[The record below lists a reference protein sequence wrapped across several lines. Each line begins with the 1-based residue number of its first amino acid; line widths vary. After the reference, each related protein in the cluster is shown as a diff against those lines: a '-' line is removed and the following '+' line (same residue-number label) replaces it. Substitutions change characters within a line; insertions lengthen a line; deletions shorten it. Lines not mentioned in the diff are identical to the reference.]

1 MLKIF
6 LLIHLITQT
15 FAVPCYTPKD
25 VFDKGFTSYKNKVY
39 DITKY
44 NHPAGKKTLLQCKGK
59 PLEEFFDSG
68 KYKFHI
74 TSSRDETF
82 NDLKSIYIGDLCSTV
97 PTVPT
102 VSSATLTSSSVT
114 LTPSSVTNTTNTTT
128 PTTVISFCYTS
139 KDVFEYGFVSYKNK
153 VYDITNYS
161 HPGGQKSLLQS
172 KGRPLED
179 FFDYGEYNFHIT
191 TSYDATFNDLSN
203 IYIGELCANATPTIF
218 PLIPATEKIDSTLL
232 YLSITSSVFI
242 LILCFSYFNYLK
254 CFQENLNFGYLGF
267 VSMDLLFF
275 YIIYSLWWIT
285 LLALS
290 FISNE
295 ELLSRLGIW
304 ICLNIA
310 FTLLPVTRN
319 SLWITTLKLS
329 YNKLITIH
337 KYIACLS
344 LLSVLTKIIVI
355 ISMYKYTLFYNNLS
369 NISGTISS
377 LSILLTSILSIK
389 PIRNNIFELFYYS
402 HKILSILT
410 IISMSFHY
418 IVCLYYVI
426 PSMFLYIIDIIM
438 RLVNTRKAI
447 YAKIENHSLSDN
459 STSYIFVT
467 VCVVNPVKIEP
478 GCYFFICCD
487 NISKLQWH
495 PLSLV
500 YETNSNLIFCVK
512 NMGEKSWGNN
522 LITLENNDN
531 LYNTTNVF
539 LQGPYSHI
547 KLNYDYS
554 YILNIANGIG
564 ITPFIS
570 ILNDIE
576 SKKRDTIK
584 KVLLIWIIPD
594 ISFFNPFKQIFE
606 NMINMDFV
614 EVKIYLTK
622 NYENESN
629 GFYNFT
635 FIDEKP
641 KIYDIIGNFI
651 KEHEIKNKELGVISC
666 GSPSLVNDV
675 YKASVDF
682 KFDLYNETFN

>member
-1 MLKIF
+1 MIKII
-6 LLIHLITQT
+6 LLLNLIIHTI
-15 FAVPCYTPKD
+15 AVPCYTSKD

-39 DITKY
+39 DITNY
-44 NHPAGKKTLLQCKGK
+44 VHPAGKKTLLQCKGK

-74 TSSRDETF
+74 TSSRDKTF
-82 NDLKSIYIGDLCSTV
+82 NDLESIYVGDLCSSPIT
-97 PTVPT
+97 PTAIIP
-102 VSSATLTSSSVT
+102 
-114 LTPSSVTNTTNTTT
+114 TNTTT
-128 PTTVISFCYTS
+128 FCYTS
-139 KDVFEYGFVSYKNK
+139 KIVYDNGFVSYKNK

-161 HPGGQKSLLQS
+161 HPGGIKTLLQS
-172 KGRPLED
+172 KGRPLEA
-179 FFDYGEYNFHIT
+179 FFDSGEYNFHIT

-203 IYIGELCANATPTIF
+203 IYIGELCANTTPSIF
-218 PLIPATEKIDSTLL
+218 PPISFPEEEIDSNLL
-232 YLSITSSVFI
+232 YLTITLSVFF
-242 LILCFSYFNYLK
+242 LILCFSYFSRYIK
-254 CFQENLNFGYLGF
+254 YFQENLNLGLLGF
-267 VSMDLLFF
+267 ISKDLLFF
-275 YIIYSLWWIT
+275 YIIYTIWWIT
-285 LLALS
+285 LLVLS
-290 FISNE
+290 FASDDDI
-295 ELLSRLGIW
+295 LSRLGIW

-319 SLWITTLKLS
+319 SLWIATLKLS
-329 YNKLITIH
+329 YAKLITVH

-344 LLSVLTKIIVI
+344 LLSVLTKIITI
-355 ISMYKYTLFYNNLS
+355 FSIYDYTLFYENVS
-369 NISGTISS
+369 NISATVST
-377 LSILLTSILSIK
+377 LSILLTTILSIK
-389 PIRNNIFELFYYS
+389 PIRDNIFELFYYS

-410 IISMSFHY
+410 IVSMSFHY

-426 PSMFLYIIDIIM
+426 PSLILYIVDIIM
-438 RLVNTRKAI
+438 RAVNTRKAI
-447 YAKIENHSLSDN
+447 YSKIKNYELSDD

-467 VCVVNPVKIEP
+467 LCLVNPIKIEP

-500 YETNSNLIFCVK
+500 YETHGNLVFCVK
-512 NMGEKSWGNN
+512 NMGEKSWSNN
-522 LITLENNDN
+522 LIGLENNDN
-531 LYNTTNVF
+531 LYTTTNVF

-576 SKKRDTIK
+576 SKKRDVVK

-594 ISFFNPFKQIFE
+594 VSFFVPFKEIFE
-606 NMINMDFV
+606 KMYYV
-614 EVKIYLTK
+614 EVRIYLTK
-622 NYENESN
+622 NGDNEN

-635 FIDEKP
+635 FINEKP
-641 KIYDIIGNFI
+641 KIYIVIENFI
-651 KEHEIKNKELGVISC
+651 KENKIKDKELGVISC
-666 GSPSLVNDV
+666 GSPSLISDV

>member
-1 MLKIF
+1 MFKIF
-6 LLIHLITQT
+6 LNFILLQTITVS
-15 FAVPCYTPKD
+15 AIPCYTSQD

-39 DITKY
+39 DITNY
-44 NHPAGKKTLLQCKGK
+44 VHPAGKKTLLQCKGK

-74 TSSRDETF
+74 TSSYDKTF
-82 NDLKSIYIGDLCSTV
+82 NDLKSIYIGDLCSSPPVTTIPS
-97 PTVPT
+97 PTTPT
-102 VSSATLTSSSVT
+102 PTTFTSLT
-114 LTPSSVTNTTNTTT
+114 NITT
-128 PTTVISFCYTS
+128 PTTKTITFCYTS
-139 KDVFEYGFVSYKNK
+139 NDVFDKGFVSYKNK
-153 VYDITNYS
+153 VYDITNYV
-161 HPGGQKSLLQS
+161 HPGGQNSLLQS
-172 KGRPLED
+172 KGKPLEE
-179 FFDYGEYNFHIT
+179 FFDSGEYNFHIT
-191 TSYDATFNDLSN
+191 TSFDATFNDLSN
-203 IYIGELCANATPTIF
+203 IYIGELCANIF
-218 PLIPATEKIDSTLL
+218 PITPNEEKIDFSLL

-242 LILCFSYFNYLK
+242 IILCFAYFNKYV
-254 CFQENLNFGYLGF
+254 CFQDNLNLGCLGF
-267 VSMDLLFF
+267 ISKDLLFF
-275 YIIYSLWWIT
+275 YIVYTLWWII
-285 LLALS
+285 LLVLS
-290 FISNE
+290 FVSEDEI
-295 ELLSRLGIW
+295 LSRLGIW

-319 SLWITTLKLS
+319 SLWIATLKLS
-329 YNKLITIH
+329 YSKLITIH

-344 LLSVLTKIIVI
+344 LISVLTKSITIF
-355 ISMYKYTLFYNNLS
+355 SMYNYTLFYKNTS
-369 NISGTISS
+369 MISATISS

-389 PIRNNIFELFYYS
+389 PIRTNIFELFYYS

-410 IISMSFHY
+410 IVSMSLHY

-426 PSMFLYIIDIIM
+426 PSLLLYIADIIL
-438 RLVNTRKAI
+438 RAVNTRKAI
-447 YAKIENHSLSDN
+447 YTKIKNYTLSDN

-467 VCVVNPVKIEP
+467 LCLLDPIKIEP

-500 YETNSNLIFCVK
+500 YETNGNLIFCVK
-512 NMGEKSWGNN
+512 NMGNKSWSHK

-554 YILNIANGIG
+554 YILNVANGIG

-570 ILNDIE
+570 IMNDIE
-576 SKKRDTIK
+576 SKKRDVIK

-594 ISFFNPFKQIFE
+594 VSFFVPFKEIFE
-606 NMINMDFV
+606 KMINMYFV
-614 EVKIYLTK
+614 EVRIYLTK
-622 NYENESN
+622 NGDNEN
-629 GFYNFT
+629 GLFT
-635 FIDEKP
+635 FINERP
-641 KIYDIIGNFI
+641 KIYNVIENFI
-651 KEHEIKNKELGVISC
+651 KENKIKDKELGVISC
-666 GSPSLVNDV
+666 GSPSLINDV

>member
-1 MLKIF
+1 MIKII
-6 LLIHLITQT
+6 LLLNLIIQT
-15 FAVPCYTPKD
+15 IAVVPCYTSKD

-39 DITKY
+39 DITNY
-44 NHPAGKKTLLQCKGK
+44 VHPAGKKTLLQCKGK
-59 PLEEFFDSG
+59 PLEDFFDAG

-74 TSSRDETF
+74 TSSRDRTF
-82 NDLKSIYIGDLCSTV
+82 NDLESIYIGDLC
-97 PTVPT
+97 
-102 VSSATLTSSSVT
+102 
-114 LTPSSVTNTTNTTT
+114 TT
-128 PTTVISFCYTS
+128 PTATSPTATSPTAIIQTTTTKNNVTVPFCYTS
-139 KDVFEYGFVSYKNK
+139 KIVYDNGFVSYKNK

-161 HPGGQKSLLQS
+161 HPGGIKTLLQS
-172 KGRPLED
+172 KGRPLES
-179 FFDYGEYNFHIT
+179 FFDSGEFNFHIT
-191 TSYDATFNDLSN
+191 TSYDATFNDLSK
-203 IYIGELCANATPTIF
+203 IYIGELCANSTLPPI
-218 PLIPATEKIDSTLL
+218 PLPDKNIDSTLL
-232 YLSITSSVFI
+232 YLTITLSVFF
-242 LILCFSYFNYLK
+242 LILCFAYFSKYMK
-254 CFQENLNFGYLGF
+254 CFQENLNLGLLGF
-267 VSMDLLFF
+267 ISKDLLFF
-275 YIIYSLWWIT
+275 YIIYTIWWIT

-290 FISNE
+290 FVSYDI
-295 ELLSRLGIW
+295 LSRLGIW

-319 SLWITTLKLS
+319 SLWIATLKLS
-329 YNKLITIH
+329 YAKLITVH

-344 LLSVLTKIIVI
+344 LISVLTKTIAIF
-355 ISMYKYTLFYNNLS
+355 SLYNYTLFYENVS
-369 NISGTISS
+369 TISATVSS
-377 LSILLTSILSIK
+377 LSILLTTILSIK
-389 PIRNNIFELFYYS
+389 PIRVNIFELFYYS

-426 PSMFLYIIDIIM
+426 PSMILYIIDIIL
-438 RLVNTRKAI
+438 RSVNTKKAI
-447 YAKIENHSLSDN
+447 YAKIKNYKLSDD

-467 VCVVNPVKIEP
+467 LCLVNPIKIEP

-500 YETNSNLIFCVK
+500 YETHGNLVFCVK
-512 NMGEKSWGNN
+512 NMGEKSWSNN

-531 LYNTTNVF
+531 LYTTTNVF

-576 SKKRDTIK
+576 SKKRHAIK
-584 KVLLIWIIPD
+584 KVLLIWIIHD
-594 ISFFNPFKQIFE
+594 VSFFVPFKQIFE
-606 NMINMDFV
+606 KMINMHFIDLR
-614 EVKIYLTK
+614 IYLTK
-622 NYENESN
+622 NYENEN
-629 GFYNFT
+629 GFYNFS
-635 FIDEKP
+635 FINERP
-641 KIYDIIGNFI
+641 KIYNVIENFI
-651 KEHEIKNKELGVISC
+651 QENKIKDKELGVISC
-666 GSPSLVNDV
+666 GSPSLIRDV

>member
-1 MLKIF
+1 MFKIF
-6 LLIHLITQT
+6 LLLNLIQT
-15 FAVPCYTPKD
+15 IDVAVPCYTSKD

-39 DITKY
+39 DITNY
-44 NHPAGKKTLLQCKGK
+44 VHPAGKKTLLQCKGK

-74 TSSRDETF
+74 TSSRDKTF
-82 NDLKSIYIGDLCSTV
+82 NDLESIYVGDLCTTI
-97 PTVPT
+97 PTPIPT
-102 VSSATLTSSSVT
+102 IIPTTIHT
-114 LTPSSVTNTTNTTT
+114 IIPTTTIPTNTTT
-128 PTTVISFCYTS
+128 KNNFTVSFCYTT
-139 KDVFEYGFVSYKNK
+139 KNVFEYGFVSYKNK

-161 HPGGQKSLLQS
+161 HPGGIKTLLQC
-172 KGRPLED
+172 KGRPLEA
-179 FFDYGEYNFHIT
+179 FFDSGEYNFHIT
-191 TSYDATFNDLSN
+191 TSYDATFNDLSK
-203 IYIGELCANATPTIF
+203 IYIGELCANTTPSIF
-218 PLIPATEKIDSTLL
+218 PPIPFHEENIDSNLL
-232 YLSITSSVFI
+232 YLSITASLFI
-242 LILCFSYFNYLK
+242 IILCFAYFSRYIK
-254 CFQENLNFGYLGF
+254 YFQENLNLGLLGF
-267 VSMDLLFF
+267 ISKDLLFF
-275 YIIYSLWWIT
+275 YIIYTIWWIT

-290 FISNE
+290 FDSDDI
-295 ELLSRLGIW
+295 LSRLGIW

-319 SLWITTLKLS
+319 SLWIATLKLS
-329 YNKLITIH
+329 YSKLITVH

-344 LLSVLTKIIVI
+344 LISVLTKIITI
-355 ISMYKYTLFYNNLS
+355 FSIYEYTLFYENVS
-369 NISGTISS
+369 NISGTVST
-377 LSILLTSILSIK
+377 LSILLTTILSIK
-389 PIRNNIFELFYYS
+389 PIRDNIFELFYYS

-410 IISMSFHY
+410 IVSMSLHY

-426 PSMFLYIIDIIM
+426 PSLVLYLVDIIM
-438 RLVNTRKAI
+438 RAVNTRKAI
-447 YAKIENHSLSDN
+447 YAKIKNYTLSDN

-467 VCVVNPVKIEP
+467 LCLVEPIKIEP

-500 YETNSNLIFCVK
+500 YETHGNLVFCVK
-512 NMGEKSWGNN
+512 NMGEKSWSNN
-522 LITLENNDN
+522 LIALENNDN

-576 SKKRDTIK
+576 EKKRNVIK

-594 ISFFNPFKQIFE
+594 VSFFIPFKQIFE
-606 NMINMDFV
+606 KMINMHFIDLR
-614 EVKIYLTK
+614 IYLTK
-622 NYENESN
+622 NGDNEN
-629 GFYNFT
+629 GFT
-635 FIDEKP
+635 FINEKP
-641 KIYDIIGNFI
+641 KIYNIIENFI
-651 KEHEIKNKELGVISC
+651 QENKIKDKELGVISC
-666 GSPSLVNDV
+666 GSPSLINDV